1 MSTGEKSIVE
11 QIKELREENEKI
23 RKEMHRDFYSM
34 GQQFHNEID
43 SLKRKL
49 RKTDEEK
56 EELWVLIGML
66 RDEIKTLRD
75 QNRMEH
81 TLVAKSIVELRD
93 VMNDKPIMIGYT
105 ISRHAQPTPI
115 FVYNGI
121 MDDTMNEELEYH
133 RGEFFTALRKNRI
146 NGSNMGNQYELSS
159 LRDIKG
165 LKRVQLSGNGNYGCE
180 FILRGKVITNEK
192 EIADYLRTCGIEAFY
207 VNESL
212 YSKL

>member
-1 MSTGEKSIVE
+1 MSNEKSIME
-11 QIKELREENEKI
+11 QMKELREDNDKL

-43 SLKRKL
+43 NLKRKL
-49 RKTDEEK
+49 KKTNEEK

-66 RDEIKTLRD
+66 RDELKTLRD

-93 VMNDKPIMIGYT
+93 TMDDKPIMIGYT
-105 ISRHAQPTPI
+105 IQRREQPTPI
-115 FVYNGI
+115 YVYNGI
-121 MDDTMNEELEYH
+121 MDTTMNEELEYH

-146 NGSNMGNQYELSS
+146 NRGNQYELSS
-159 LRDIKG
+159 LKNIKN
-165 LKRVQLSGNGNYGCE
+165 LKRVQLSVNGNNGCE
-180 FILRGKVITNEK
+180 FVLKGKIIANER
-192 EIADYLRTCGIEAFY
+192 EIADYLRTYGIEAFY
-207 VNESL
+207 VNETL